1 VAHAIPSRPYS
12 PRLRRNVTG
21 YLFATPWFIGF
32 FVFTAGPMLASLYLS
47 FTDYDV
53 TSSRNWVGL
62 RNYVELTT
70 DPLIRRS
77 LGNTA
82 YYSLLAV
89 PLGIVTALFFA
100 VLLNQGLPGTRL
112 LRTIYFLPSVT
123 SGVAVSLL
131 WLWLL
136 DPSYGAINDLLRSL
150 GLRGPL
156 WLQHPS
162 SAKPALV
169 LMSVWSIGNTIVI
182 FLAGLQGIPQQL
194 YEAAAIDGAGVLR
207 RFWHITLPMMTP
219 TIFFTLVMGVIGSF
233 QVFTQAYV
241 MTQGGPN
248 NATLFYVYYLYQQAF
263 AFVHMGYASAMA
275 WLLFAIIL
283 ALTLIVFRSATR
295 WVYYEGGRA

>member
-207 RFWHITLPMMTP
+207 RFWHVTLPMMTP